1 MSVSLITWSFI
12 CLALVAVAYYVT
24 RMAKNEDEDSQH
36 DTGLAILEFGR
47 AFPNEAI
54 RSLHQTVDGN
64 AVFVRTHDN
73 KAGIMRN
80 HRRHFACHLIE
91 PGRARVTPLP
101 TGRGFDIEFLDA
113 PVQNGTFIFANAED
127 AAEVSLWLL
136 GNMLAPAREVSGL
149 DSSLGPNSV

>member
-1 MSVSLITWSFI
+1 MSVSVITWSFI
-12 CLALVAVAYYVT
+12 CLALVAIAYYVT
-24 RMAKNEDEDSQH
+24 RMAKNREADSQH
-36 DTGLAILEFGR
+36 DTGLAILEFAR
-47 AFPNEAI
+47 AYPNEAI

-91 PGRARVTPLP
+91 PGRVRVMPLA
-101 TGRGFDIEFLDA
+101 TGRGFDIDFLDA
-113 PVQNGTFIFANAED
+113 PGQNGTFVFASADD

-136 GNMLAPAREVSGL
+136 GNLLTSAKPASGL
-149 DSSLGPNSV
+149 DSGLGQSDS

>member
-1 MSVSLITWSFI
+1 MSVITWI
-12 CLALVAVAYYVT
+12 LVCLALVAIAYYVT
-24 RMAKNEDEDSQH
+24 RMAKKQEDDGDYDAGS
-36 DTGLAILEFGR
+36 AILEFAR

-73 KAGIMRN
+73 KAGIMRS

-91 PGRARVTPLP
+91 PGRARVTPLA

-113 PVQNGTFIFANAED
+113 PGQNGTFIFASADD

-136 GNMLAPAREVSGL
+136 GNLLTPTRPASSL
-149 DSSLGPNSV
+149 DSSILDNRDT

>member
-1 MSVSLITWSFI
+1 MSLSLIIWGLV

-24 RMAKNEDEDSQH
+24 RMAKDDEDSLH

-64 AVFVRTHDN
+64 AIFVRTHDN

-80 HRRHFACHLIE
+80 HRRHFSCHLIE
-91 PGRARVTPLP
+91 PGSARVTPLA
-101 TGRGFDIEFLDA
+101 TGRGFEIEFLDA
-113 PVQNGTFIFANAED
+113 PSQNGTFIFANTED

-136 GNMLAPAREVSGL
+136 GNLLATPKAVSSFDGDL
-149 DSSLGPNSV
+149 DSSTI